1 MGFPDAFALVE
12 DVPGWL
18 TEEQARVLHSAAA
31 AVGPGG
37 RIVEIGSHHGRS
49 TIILACGAPGAGVT
63 AVDPFPDD
71 WRYGA
76 AGTELRLRH
85 NLARAGVDGR
95 VDLRVATSADVRRGW
110 TGPVHLLYIDGK
122 HDYWTVGDDL
132 RWALAVPAGGRVL
145 VHDAFSSLGV
155 TLALLRHGLPSTRL
169 RYLGRAGSLASFEV
183 GRPTV
188 RDRARILAELPWWM
202 RNLVVKVLLRA
213 RLRRLARLLGHDDP
227 DDPY

>member
-1 MGFPDAFALVE
+1 MGFPDAFALVD
-12 DVPGWL
+12 DVQGWL
-18 TEEQARVLHSAAA
+18 TADQARVLHEAAA
-31 AVGPGG
+31 AVPPGG

-49 TIILACGAPGAGVT
+49 TIILACGAPAARVT

-76 AGTELRLRH
+76 AGTEARFRD
-85 NLARAGVDGR
+85 NLARAGVADR
-95 VDLRVATSADVRRGW
+95 VDLRVATSAEVRLGW
-110 TGPVHLLYIDGK
+110 TGAVDLLYVDGK

-132 RWALAVPAGGRVL
+132 EWAAALPPGGRLL

-155 TLALLRHGLPSTRL
+155 TLALLRHVLPSGRL
-169 RYLGRAGSLASFEV
+169 RYTGRTGSLAGFEV
-183 GRPTV
+183 AGPTLA
-188 RDRARILAELPWWM
+188 DRARILAELPWWA

-213 RLRRLARLLGHDDP
+213 RLRPLARLLGHADT